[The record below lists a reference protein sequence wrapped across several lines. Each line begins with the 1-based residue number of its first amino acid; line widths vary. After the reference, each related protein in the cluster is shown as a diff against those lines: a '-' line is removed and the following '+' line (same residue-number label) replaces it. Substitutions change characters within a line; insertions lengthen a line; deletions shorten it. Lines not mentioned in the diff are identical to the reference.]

1 MRRRDMAAAVVAA
14 GAAVTAGLYRF
25 TDLFVKH
32 YAPTPYDDL
41 LARLTDREQAAKLGA
56 QLKGSFDLASQSA
69 RLRDTFGKQDLATA
83 ASADIA
89 AGRLV
94 EVEGWVLPET
104 VALLSALAARA

>member
-1 MRRRDMAAAVVAA
+1 MKRRAVIGVIA
-14 GAAVTAGLYRF
+14 GAGLAITAGVYRF

-41 LARLTDREQAAKLGA
+41 LARLVDREEAAKLGA
-56 QLKGSFDLASQSA
+56 HVAGPFDLADQSA
-69 RLRDTFGKQDLATA
+69 RLRATLGKADLAA
-83 ASADIA
+83 AANADIA

-104 VALLSALAARA
+104 VAQLSALAAKV